1 MPPIGLIALQGIG
14 VVVFVLI
21 AWVLTQRRM
30 GFPWSAIG
38 WGALSFP
45 LSQIARLAVITPL
58 NVLWA
63 QILSPGAAATATV
76 ATMLISSGLFEETTR
91 WVVLRF
97 WAKNVRQWRDGVGFG
112 LGHGGI
118 EAILIIAG
126 TALTNAVLMM
136 NSDAIVESV
145 AKSGD
150 PAAAGAI
157 GQQIDTLKQLTFTDI
172 GLSWYERVL
181 AVVAH
186 VAFTLIV
193 LRAVR
198 ERRWQLWLLAVV
210 AHIAFNAVVVVVGAP
225 AGALAVYAIMTVV
238 AAVALWAVAFGPL
251 SRRAVEGA
259 GARAR

>member
-1 MPPIGLIALQGIG
+1 MHMSTLGLIALQGIG
-14 VVVFVLI
+14 ILVFVLV
-21 AWVLTQRRM
+21 AWVVAQRRM

-38 WGALSFP
+38 WGTLSFP

-97 WAKNVRQWRDGVGFG
+97 WAKNVRSWRDGVGFG

-118 EAILIIAG
+118 EAILLIAG
-126 TALTNAVLMM
+126 TALTNAVLML
-136 NSDAIVESV
+136 NSDAIVERVS
-145 AKSGD
+145 KSGD

-157 GQQIDTLKQLTFTDI
+157 GQQIEVLQQMTLFDV
-172 GLSWYERVL
+172 GLGWYERVL
-181 AVVAH
+181 AIIMH

-210 AHIAFNAVVVVVGAP
+210 AHIAFNVVVVVGAP
-225 AGALAVYAIMTVV
+225 AGVLAVYTILTVTAAI
-238 AAVALWAVAFGPL
+238 ALWTVASGPL
-251 SRRAVEGA
+251 SRRAVESA
-259 GARAR
+259 